1 MTGSDVSAR
10 EERSWLGLLAEDASR
25 AELHA
30 YRAAL
35 LAGGGAQSRGAVEAD
50 GAHADAIKDHLED
63 RRQTARELA
72 VLNDLARRLATLRD
86 TREVLHEVC
95 VQARQLL
102 GVDVAYIMLRHGAQ
116 DLRIETADG
125 SMGSA
130 LRGIV
135 LTAEE
140 GLGGLVLR
148 RGQPMW
154 SEDYLDDPR
163 LRRGRPLETAATSEQ
178 LGGILGVP
186 LQVRDERL
194 GVLLAAERRPRRFT
208 EREVELLAGL
218 AAHAAVA
225 LRNAE
230 LFEQHVTALSELRE
244 SNRSLQRT
252 IAERQQA
259 NDLRETLWQLM
270 IRGGDVPAIAEVLAR
285 AVGLPVLVL
294 DSAGRPLTPEV
305 PDTAQLIDAVRP
317 REWAGTRRSR
327 TWRDGERYFAATTV
341 ALPDGYAGC
350 VLVAATEP
358 VDTEAVRLLEIGATT
373 VGVVVAGQRAVGEAE
388 LRARG
393 EFVGALLAPDGEEA
407 GVRRRARAAGIDL
420 DALRTVVVLAPAD
433 GAERATTRLAARL
446 SAELGGWSAEHGS
459 GAVAL
464 LPRVDPATV
473 RDRVLVLG
481 DGELPAAVGVAA
493 CEGGGPAGMRQ
504 AHESARQTAA
514 LLQAL
519 GRDRD
524 VALVE
529 ELGIYRSVFS
539 RAGRQDIRAFVQGAV
554 GPLVEHDRAKKGD
567 LTRTAEVFLTEARHH
582 TRTCEALNIHA
593 NTLYHRLDRITA
605 LLGDGWREPERAWEI
620 QLALRM
626 RHLMTARSL

>member
-1 MTGSDVSAR
+1 MTGTDKT
-10 EERSWLGLLAEDASR
+10 RSWLGLLAADASR
-25 AELHA
+25 AELHDH
-30 YRAAL
+30 RAAL
-35 LAGGGAQSRGAVEAD
+35 LENADVEARRETETD
-50 GAHADAIKDHLED
+50 GAHADVIKNHLED

-72 VLNDLARRLATLRD
+72 ALNDLARRLATLRD

-102 GVDVAYIMLRHGAQ
+102 GVDVAYIMLRHGEQ

-125 SMGSA
+125 SMGSV

-135 LTAEE
+135 LGAEE

-148 RGQPMW
+148 HGRPLW
-154 SEDYLDDPR
+154 SEDYLGDPR

-186 LQVRDERL
+186 LQVRDEGL
-194 GVLLAAERRPRRFT
+194 GVLLAAERRPRRFS

-230 LFEQHVTALSELRE
+230 LFEQHVAALAELRE

-252 IAERQQA
+252 IAARQQA
-259 NDLRETLWQLM
+259 NDLREDLWQLM
-270 IRGGDVPAIAEVLAR
+270 IRGGDVPGIAEVLSR
-285 AVGLPVLVL
+285 AVGLPVLIL
-294 DSAGRPLTPEV
+294 DAAGRPLTPEV
-305 PDTAQLIDAVRP
+305 PEAAELEALLGPQSP
-317 REWAGTRRSR
+317 GEWFERRRSR
-327 TWRDGERYFAATTV
+327 TWSEGERHFAGTMV
-341 ALPDGYAGC
+341 ALPDGCAGC
-350 VLVAATEP
+350 VLVAGAEP
-358 VDTEAVRLLEIGATT
+358 VEADAVRLLEIAAAT
-373 VGVVVAGQRAVGEAE
+373 VGMAVAGQRAVAEAE

-393 EFVGALLAPDGEEA
+393 EFVSALLAPDGGEVS
-407 GVRRRARAAGIDL
+407 VRRRARAAGIDL

-433 GAERATTRLAARL
+433 GEERATTRLAARL
-446 SAELGGWSAEHGS
+446 AAELGGWSAEHGS

-464 LPRVDPATV
+464 LPRVDPQTV

-481 DGELPAAVGVAA
+481 DGALPAAVGVAA
-493 CEGGGPAGMRQ
+493 CDGGGPAGMRE

-519 GRDRD
+519 ARERD

-539 RAGRQDIRAFVQGAV
+539 RAGRHDIRAFVQATIGR
-554 GPLVEHDRAKKGD
+554 LVEHDRAKQSD
-567 LTRTAEVFLTEARHH
+567 LTRTCEVFLGEAQHH
-582 TRTCEALNIHA
+582 ARTCEALNIHA
-593 NTLYHRLDRITA
+593 NTLYHRLDRVTE
-605 LLGDGWREPERAWEI
+605 LLGEGWRGPERAWEI

-626 RHLMTARSL
+626 RHLMAARNL